1 MKQLIIEAII
11 NLENKGKFD
20 IILKDIFE
28 EIKLIKK
35 QTINN

>member
-1 MKQLIIEAII
+1 MKQLIIEAI
-11 NLENKGKFD
+11 LRLKVKGEFD

-28 EIKLIKK
+28 EIKIIKK